1 MSSMELRKIEDCK
14 IECAKKFF
22 SKITSDEVKYDVV
35 DGVGEVVYSH
45 AFMPKNPATGSWRH
59 PFGKARNARCARVAG
74 WMRPT
79 SNRDSKCDAVR
90 ALPHSSN

>member
-35 DGVGEVVYSH
+35 DGVGEVVYYP
-45 AFMPKNPATGSWRH
+45 MPLCRITQLPE
-59 PFGKARNARCARVAG
+59 AG
-74 WMRPT
+74 GILLERQEMLG
-79 SNRDSKCDAVR
+79 VQE
-90 ALPHSSN
+90 LPDG